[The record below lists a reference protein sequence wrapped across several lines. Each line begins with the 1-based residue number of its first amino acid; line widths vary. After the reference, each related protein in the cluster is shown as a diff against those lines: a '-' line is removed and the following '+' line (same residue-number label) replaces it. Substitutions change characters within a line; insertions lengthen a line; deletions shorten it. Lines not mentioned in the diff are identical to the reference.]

1 MNKIYKKILSC
12 LLAGS
17 CMLSSGIPVT
27 ASEVEYS
34 FNTYA
39 DSDSYADDEELEK
52 YEQKFENMTVEELNA
67 YIADCQ
73 TSISGMENKTEENVI
88 YRITLKTAWLAA
100 ARIAKLAG
108 YPCSGKLV
116 EYSVKNRNF
125 SETSTG
131 NKVFGGKIKKTQK
144 FQNYLKTAKKYT
156 SYTPSAVAF
165 SKSDDKDLYYAL
177 RKVNLTFTRV
187 KNGNNIS
194 YTAKVTDKF
203 EFEREFNKSLFT
215 TLVVNWAWLCQQ
227 TGVLHPISVG
237 IIIKGL
243 K

>member
-1 MNKIYKKILSC
+1 MSMSVSFKK
-12 LLAGS
+12 A
-17 CMLSSGIPVT
+17 T
-27 ASEVEYS
+27 
-34 FNTYA
+34 
-39 DSDSYADDEELEK
+39 
-52 YEQKFENMTVEELNA
+52 
-67 YIADCQ
+67 
-73 TSISGMENKTEENVI
+73 NKTNI
-88 YRITLKTAWLAA
+88 KHN
-100 ARIAKLAG
+100 
-108 YPCSGKLV
+108 
-116 EYSVKNRNF
+116 NRDF
-125 SETSTG
+125 TE
-131 NKVFGGKIKKTQK
+131 KQK
-144 FQNYLKTAKKYT
+144 AQN
-156 SYTPSAVAF
+156 SHIDF

-203 EFEREFNKSLFT
+203 DFEREFNKSLFT

>member
-108 YPCSGKLV
+108 YPWFQKLCFI
-116 EYSVKNRNF
+116 RD
-125 SETSTG
+125 T
-131 NKVFGGKIKKTQK
+131 I
-144 FQNYLKTAKKYT
+144 L
-156 SYTPSAVAF
+156 
-165 SKSDDKDLYYAL
+165 
-177 RKVNLTFTRV
+177 
-187 KNGNNIS
+187 
-194 YTAKVTDKF
+194 
-203 EFEREFNKSLFT
+203 
-215 TLVVNWAWLCQQ
+215 
-227 TGVLHPISVG
+227 
-237 IIIKGL
+237 
-243 K
+243 

>member
-1 MNKIYKKILSC
+1 M
-12 LLAGS
+12 
-17 CMLSSGIPVT
+17 
-27 ASEVEYS
+27 
-34 FNTYA
+34 
-39 DSDSYADDEELEK
+39 
-52 YEQKFENMTVEELNA
+52 
-67 YIADCQ
+67 
-73 TSISGMENKTEENVI
+73 
-88 YRITLKTAWLAA
+88 
-100 ARIAKLAG
+100 
-108 YPCSGKLV
+108 
-116 EYSVKNRNF
+116 
-125 SETSTG
+125 
-131 NKVFGGKIKKTQK
+131 
-144 FQNYLKTAKKYT
+144 KTAKKYT

-203 EFEREFNKSLFT
+203 DFEREFNKSLFT